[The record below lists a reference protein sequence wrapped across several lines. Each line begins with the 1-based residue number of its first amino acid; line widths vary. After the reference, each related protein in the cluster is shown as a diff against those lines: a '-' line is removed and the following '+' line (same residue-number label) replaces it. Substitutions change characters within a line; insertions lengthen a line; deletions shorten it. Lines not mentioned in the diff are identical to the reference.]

1 MHNTSS
7 TSFPQR
13 LTLLALAI
21 GAVSQGALAAP
32 AESSKKNQEETLV
45 VQATKESDFKAGG
58 EDLVPAYLDGQIAHG
73 GRLWML
79 G

>member
-32 AESSKKNQEETLV
+32 AESSKKKSGRNP
-45 VQATKESDFKAGG
+45 GG
-58 EDLVPAYLDGQIAHG
+58 SGHQRE
-73 GRLWML
+73 RF
-79 G
+79 